1 MLLSSTIS
9 PGNFSSIPSCSR
21 RFSIAKSL
29 CGNRSGSLSSTLVFW
44 VWASFFELTSHP
56 MFSKIASHST
66 LSISNPSISF
76 PNETGMSCMI
86 PDSFRAYDLYPYS
99 GDSITFT
106 CFASNGKPQP
116 DSDTLRNSSV
126 FDTTESSPSRTQRP
140 SHSCNPAVV
149 STRPTT

>member
-1 MLLSSTIS
+1 MLLPCTTS
-9 PGNFSSIPSCSR
+9 PRNFSPIPSCSR

-29 CGNRSGSLSSTLVFW
+29 CGNDSDLLSSRLVF
-44 VWASFFELTSHP
+44 WASFFDMTSPP

-86 PDSFRAYDLYPYS
+86 PDSFRAYDLYPSS

-116 DSDTLRNSSV
+116 DSATFCNSSV
-126 FDTTESSPSRTQRP
+126 FDTTESSPSGTQRP
-140 SHSCNPAVV
+140 SHSSNPAVA
-149 STRPTT
+149 STRLAT